1 MRTAIILFNLG
12 GPDRPAAVKPF
23 RVNLFSDKA
32 IIRAP
37 LFIRFW
43 LARLIAAS
51 SAKAAIAN
59 YALIGGKSPLL
70 AHTQAQARA
79 LETALGPDYK
89 CFPTMRYWHPF
100 AHEVVQDVE
109 AWDPDRI
116 LLLPLYPQFSSTT
129 TGSSL
134 NNWRE
139 AAANAGLAKPTTTI
153 CCWHNDP
160 GFTAAIAALVDEKIA
175 QAQAALPGVKIRILY
190 SAHSL
195 PVSIIQGGD
204 PYQAHVEASVAAIHP
219 QLADQAVEH
228 QICYQSRATP
238 QEWLTPS
245 TIDSITKAGQDKVA
259 VVVVPIAFVS
269 DHIETLV
276 ELDIENRHL
285 AQTCGVPGYFRTRAP
300 NDDPAFITALA
311 NIVRDAQTPGLCRAG
326 TPCQGKKHCP
336 QNFYNGQQP

>member
-12 GPDRPAAVKPF
+12 GPDRPEAVKPF
-23 RVNLFSDKA
+23 RINLFSDKA

-37 LFIRFW
+37 IFIRFF

-51 SAKAAIAN
+51 SAKTAAAN
-59 YALIGGKSPLL
+59 YAFLQGKSPLL
-70 AHTQAQARA
+70 EHTNAQARA
-79 LETALGPDYK
+79 LEAALGPEYK
-89 CFPTMRYWHPF
+89 AFPAMRYWHPF
-100 AHEVVQDVE
+100 AHEVVADVK
-109 AWDPDRI
+109 AWNPDRI

-139 AAANAGLAKPTTTI
+139 AAASAGLAKPTTTI
-153 CCWHNDP
+153 CCWHDDP
-160 GFTAAIAALVDEKIA
+160 GFTAAIAKLIDEKIT
-175 QAQAALPGVKIRILY
+175 QAQAALPGTKIRILY

-219 QLADQAVEH
+219 QLVQQGLEH
-228 QICYQSRATP
+228 VICYQSRATP
-238 QEWLTPS
+238 VKWLTPS
-245 TIDSITKAGQDKVA
+245 TIEAIEQAGRDKVA
-259 VVVVPIAFVS
+259 IIVVPIAFVS

-285 AQTCGVPGYFRTRAP
+285 AEKSGVPGYFRIRAP
-300 NDDPAFITALA
+300 NDDPAFITALT
-311 NIVRDAQTPGLCRAG
+311 NIAHRAVTPGLCRAG
-326 TPCQGKKHCP
+326 TPCQGQKHCP
-336 QNFYNGQQP
+336 QNFNKQRES

>member
-12 GPDRPAAVKPF
+12 GPDRPESVKPF
-23 RVNLFSDKA
+23 RINLFSDKA

-37 LFIRFW
+37 IFIRFW

-51 SAKAAIAN
+51 SAKAATAN
-59 YALIGGKSPLL
+59 YALLGGKSPLL

-89 CFPTMRYWHPF
+89 CFPVMRYWHPF
-100 AHEVVQDVE
+100 AHEVVQDVK
-109 AWDPDRI
+109 AWNPDRI

-139 AAANAGLAKPTTTI
+139 AAANAGLAKPTTTL
-153 CCWHNDP
+153 CCWHDDP
-160 GFTAAIAALVDEKIA
+160 GFIAAIAALVDEKIA
-175 QAQAALPGVKIRILY
+175 EAQNALPGAKLRILY

-195 PVSIIQGGD
+195 PESIIRGGD
-204 PYQAHVEASVAAIHP
+204 PYQAQVTASVAAIHP
-219 QLADQAVEH
+219 QLAHQGHEH
-228 QICYQSRATP
+228 VICYQSRATP
-238 QEWLTPS
+238 VKWLSPS
-245 TIDSITKAGQDKVA
+245 TIEAIEQAGRDKVA

-285 AQTCGVPGYFRTRAP
+285 AQACGVPGYFRARAP
-300 NDDPAFITALA
+300 NDDQVFISALA
-311 NIVRDAQTPGLCRAG
+311 NIVQRAQTPGLCRAG
-326 TPCQGKKHCP
+326 SPCQDQKHCP
-336 QNFYNGQQP
+336 WPQT